1 MSDKTASDLFIKLDQ
16 EKWNDVE
23 NDILKVIIKVIGI
36 IVPLFTNW
44 EKQSEKKAESFDKIE
59 VGATKI
65 EA

>member
-1 MSDKTASDLFIKLDQ
+1 M
-16 EKWNDVE
+16 
-23 NDILKVIIKVIGI
+23 ILWFLAKNKPTPNILGGVYNLLNQDWI
-36 IVPLFTNW
+36 IVPLLTNW